1 MSSVSDSQLSDL
13 DSHLLA
19 QIQTDL
25 SLATSLLRELPRGV
39 TVFGSARTSPDDA
52 AYQCAWRLGT
62 WLGRAGLPVLTGG
75 GPGIMEAVNRGARE
89 ADGISVGL
97 NIELPYEQTPNP
109 HLTHQLH
116 FHYFS
121 TRKLMLTRY
130 SRGFVIFPGGFG
142 TADELLELLV
152 AFHTDR
158 EARHPMVLVDSAFWQ
173 GLLTWFTEQLGSR
186 QLIDL
191 HNTDFIEVVDDEKA
205 ALAVLLGTEV
215 AADLLGR
222 YTE

>member
-1 MSSVSDSQLSDL
+1 MPELNSYEQDT
-13 DSHLLA
+13 HLLV

-25 SLATSLLRELPRGV
+25 SAATTLLSELPSGV
-39 TVFGSARTSPDDA
+39 TVFGSARTAPDDA
-52 AYQCAWRLGT
+52 AYQCAWRLGS

-116 FHYFS
+116 FQHFS

-142 TADELLELLV
+142 TMDELLELLV

-158 EARHPMVLVDSAFWQ
+158 GARYPMVLVDSAFWS
-173 GLLTWFTEQLGSR
+173 GLLNWFTEQLGSR

-191 HNTDFIEVVDDEKA
+191 QNTDFIKVVDNEKA
-205 ALAVLLGTEV
+205 ALDVLLGAE
-215 AADLLGR
+215 AATDLMSR
-222 YTE
+222 YLE